1 MQCTANSKS
10 GKSRCRNGSIPGGNV
25 CRYHGG
31 GAPQVKAKA
40 ELRVKEALE
49 AMLPKGLSRYDSL
62 IASEQDSVALN
73 AVRDLLDRTGHKPTE
88 RQEITN
94 YTPEDVE
101 TLANL
106 DDIELAA
113 YIELRRKVTQK
124 PITGITIDAKQS

>member
-1 MQCTANSKS
+1 MQCNATSKQS
-10 GKSRCRNGSIPGGNV
+10 KARCRNGSIPGGSV
-25 CRYHGG
+25 CRFHGG
-31 GAPQVKAKA
+31 ATPVVKAKA
-40 ELRVKEALE
+40 ELRIKEALE
-49 AMLPKGLSRYDSL
+49 AMLPKGITRYGKL
-62 IASEQDSVALN
+62 IESEQDSVALN
-73 AVRDLLDRTGHKPTE
+73 AVKDLLDRTGHKPTE

-124 PITGITIDAKQS
+124 PVAGITADAKQG

>member
-1 MQCTANSKS
+1 MQCTAHRKT
-10 GKSRCRNGSIPGGNV
+10 GTQCKNGAIPGGAV

-31 GAPQVKAKA
+31 AAPQVKAKA

-49 AMLPKGLSRYDSL
+49 AMLPNGITRYGKL
-62 IASEQDSVALN
+62 IESEQDSVALN
-73 AVRDLLDRTGHKPTE
+73 AVKDLLDRTGHKPTE

-124 PITGITIDAKQS
+124 PAPKEPIPT

>member
-1 MQCTANSKS
+1 MAQCHAHRKTGTQCKNNA
-10 GKSRCRNGSIPGGNV
+10 IPGGFV
-25 CRYHGG
+25 CRFHGG
-31 GAPQVKAKA
+31 SAPQVKRK
-40 ELRVKEALE
+40 ALE
-49 AMLPKGLSRYDSL
+49 RLNELVDPAIDEYVTLLKC
-62 IASEQDSVALN
+62 EQPATVLN
-73 AVRDLLDRTGHKPTE
+73 TVKDILDRTGHKPTE

-124 PITGITIDAKQS
+124 PAPKEPIPT